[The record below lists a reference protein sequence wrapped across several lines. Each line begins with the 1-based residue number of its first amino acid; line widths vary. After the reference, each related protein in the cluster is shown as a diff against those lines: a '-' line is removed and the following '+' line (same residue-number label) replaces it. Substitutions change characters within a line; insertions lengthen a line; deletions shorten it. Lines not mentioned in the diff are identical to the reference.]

1 MRAELATAPP
11 QQTQKKKVKTEL
23 LSNFQSLDYA
33 ACFFFII
40 SIHEAIVRKKA
51 SIRVYSKNTTLRVS
65 NNRKTIFMFT
75 ALSRVSY
82 ECDELKKKG
91 WYFAQS
97 LADWRFQCHHH
108 QGSRLKRDN

>member
-1 MRAELATAPP
+1 M
-11 QQTQKKKVKTEL
+11 KTEL

-82 ECDELKKKG
+82 ECDELEKKADISHNLSLTDDFNVTTTKG
-91 WYFAQS
+91 
-97 LADWRFQCHHH
+97 AD
-108 QGSRLKRDN
+108 